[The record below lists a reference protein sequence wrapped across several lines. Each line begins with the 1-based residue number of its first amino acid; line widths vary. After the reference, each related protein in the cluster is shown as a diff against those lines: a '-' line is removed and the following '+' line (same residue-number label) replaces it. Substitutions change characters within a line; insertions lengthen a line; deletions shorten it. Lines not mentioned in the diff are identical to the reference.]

1 MLGSVM
7 LFKKNQAKD
16 QQLLSGLGPFLF
28 LKGQKLGVSSLG
40 NNLPRQT
47 LPYEDTNEGVL
58 YHIRI
63 RGITSQRQKIG
74 SYLDIYFPFFF
85 HEPNL
90 REYEGAAIAKN

>member
-1 MLGSVM
+1 M
-7 LFKKNQAKD
+7 LFKKNSSQR
-16 QQLLSGLGPFLF
+16 STIPFWTQTLF
-28 LKGQKLGVSSLG
+28 LKGQKLGVSSFG
-40 NNLPRQT
+40 NNLPRET

-85 HEPNL
+85 HDPNL